1 MQIRQGD
8 VFLKRINKIP
18 HNTKKKNTT
27 LAYGEITGHHHSF
40 AKQALVSVF
49 ADADGKQYCDVQQ
62 ESILEHQ
69 DHAHVKVPAG
79 IYEVV
84 IQREFDQVEGVRQV
98 MD

>member
-8 VFLKRINKIP
+8 VLLKRITNIP
-18 HNTKKKNTT
+18 QNTKKKNTT

-40 AKQALVSVF
+40 AEQALVSVF
-49 ADADGKQYCDVQQ
+49 ANNEGKQYCDVHQ

-79 IYEVV
+79 IYEVI
-84 IQREFDQVEGVRQV
+84 IQREFDQVEGIRQV